1 MYIMIVN
8 PAAGNGKAMNLF
20 RRIQKETLYKKE
32 NCRSFLTQE
41 PGHAERLA
49 LQVTKIHHETLKGI
63 IVLGGDGTLHEVVN
77 GIRHYSDTPVCFIPA
92 GSGNDFARGLT
103 LKKRGLKLFR
113 SYVRNPKKKKVLLA
127 DYILNQRQKQGRR
140 TFINSIG
147 FGLDGL
153 VVDAANEQKYRS
165 WTRKFHI
172 TKLTYPFALLRSIS
186 KVKPIHFELFLDGK
200 QINIHQAMMVTITNH
215 SYYGGGMKIAPKAK
229 INSKGLSILVV
240 KPISKKKL
248 LAMFVSVFFG
258 LHTRMKEVEEW
269 RASTVQI
276 SSEQPLPFQV
286 DGQSGSCFDCSI
298 KKAET
303 STTFY
308 SD

>member
-8 PAAGNGKAMNLF
+8 PVAGNGKAMSLF
-20 RRIQKETLYKKE
+20 RRIQNEPLYKKE
-32 NCRSFLTQE
+32 NCRSFLTEE

-49 LQVTKIHHETLKGI
+49 LQVIQIHHETLKGI

-77 GIRHYSDTPVCFIPA
+77 GIRNYSETPVCFIPA
-92 GSGNDFARGLT
+92 GSGNDFARGIS

-113 SYVRNPKKKKVLLA
+113 SYVRSPKKPKVFLA
-127 DYILNQRQKQGRR
+127 KYSLNNRQKHGRR

-147 FGLDGL
+147 FGLDG
-153 VVDAANEQKYRS
+153 VVVATANQKKYRS
-165 WTRKFHI
+165 WTRRLHI
-172 TKLTYPFALLRSIS
+172 TKLTYPLALLRSIS
-186 KVKPIHFELFLDGK
+186 KAKPVHFELFLDGK
-200 QINIHQAMMVTITNH
+200 QMNIHQAMMVTITNH
-215 SYYGGGMKIAPKAK
+215 PYYGGGMKIAPKAK
-229 INSKGLSILVV
+229 INSKEMSVLVI

-248 LAMFVSVFFG
+248 LAMFISVFLG
-258 LHTRMKEVEEW
+258 LHTKMKEVEEW
-269 RASTVQI
+269 NASSVHI

-303 STTFY
+303 STTFF

>member
-20 RRIQKETLYKKE
+20 RRIQKEPLYKKE

-49 LQVTKIHHETLKGI
+49 LQVTKIHRETLKGI

-77 GIRHYSDTPVCFIPA
+77 GIRHYSETPVCFIPA

-103 LKKRGLKLFR
+103 LKKGGLKLFR
-113 SYVRNPKKKKVLLA
+113 SYVRNPKKKKVLLS

-153 VVDAANEQKYRS
+153 VVAAANQPKYRS

-172 TKLTYPFALLRSIS
+172 TKLTYPFALLQSIS
-186 KVKPIHFELFLDGK
+186 KAKPIHFELFLDGK
-200 QINIHQAMMVTITNH
+200 QININQAMMVTITNH
-215 SYYGGGMKIAPKAK
+215 SYYGGGMRIAPKAK

-269 RASTVQI
+269 RASTVHI